1 MWSDIIIS
9 ALIRLFYNL
18 QSFKFKSGHQSKA
31 LVSQLIDDTDIII
44 LGWLLHKIMHAPYT
58 AVVMGYMLWC
68 CTMGTDKIKKKKSPA
83 SFHKDCGLCLHW
95 LLTIISVCDVNPCQA
110 GLALQWVTIQKYRTS
125 KRTLKIMKMA
135 FLFNCTTSK
144 QFLVKGSYILPK

>member
-9 ALIRLFYNL
+9 AFSRLFYNL

-44 LGWLLHKIMHAPYT
+44 LGWLLHKTMHAPYT

-68 CTMGTDKIKKKKSPA
+68 WTMGTDKIKKKKSLLPVFTKIVVCGCTDCWL
-83 SFHKDCGLCLHW
+83 SFL
-95 LLTIISVCDVNPCQA
+95 SVMLIPV
-110 GLALQWVTIQKYRTS
+110 
-125 KRTLKIMKMA
+125 
-135 FLFNCTTSK
+135 K
-144 QFLVKGSYILPK
+144 QG